1 MVTFTGSETVGKQIG
16 EACGRHVK
24 SVPQPPVG
32 SQSDGTLTDATST
45 MFRPALLELGGKA
58 CALVLETAD
67 LEAAAH
73 TVGPPDFCP
82 AVHVDLAC

>member
-24 SVPQPPVG
+24 SVPEPPAG
-32 SQSDGTLTDATST
+32 LQSDRTLTVISST

-73 TVGPPDFCP
+73 TVGPPHFSP
-82 AVHVDLAC
+82 SVHVDLAC